1 MAKQT
6 HKQVTIKKGD
16 TVLISASPLQ
26 GGELI
31 LSKTVDLLYRV
42 GAEVVSANK
51 YKVHVTGHGSQEE
64 LKMMINLMN
73 PKFFIPVH
81 GEYRQLYAHQKV
93 GVAAGIKRENII
105 IAEKGDVIEL
115 KGNKMGL
122 SGKVSAGNIL
132 IDGSGVGDVGNIVLR
147 DRRLLSQDGIL
158 IVVVTLNRQ
167 DKSIAAGPE
176 IITRGFVYVRESE
189 KMIGEATEIVSEIV
203 KKMDRAN
210 PSIGPL

>member
-1 MAKQT
+1 
-6 HKQVTIKKGD
+6 
-16 TVLISASPLQ
+16 
-26 GGELI
+26 
-31 LSKTVDLLYRV
+31 
-42 GAEVVSANK
+42 
-51 YKVHVTGHGSQEE
+51 
-64 LKMMINLMN
+64 
-73 PKFFIPVH
+73 
-81 GEYRQLYAHQKV
+81 
-93 GVAAGIKRENII
+93 
-105 IAEKGDVIEL
+105 
-115 KGNKMGL
+115 MGL